1 LKILEGEHEMDV
13 FEAMETCRAV
23 RFFKKDPVPDDLID
37 KILYAAT
44 RAPSPGN
51 SQGWDFI
58 VITDAATKQAL
69 SAKISEVIDAT
80 VRNIEESM
88 GGLEALDDVTR
99 RMLQGTINMS
109 KTLADIPV
117 IILVCG
123 KKVYPPQQPTEQF
136 VWSALYPAAQNILL
150 AARAL
155 GLGTCFTTYQNTC
168 EKELRE
174 LLHIPDDV
182 YIGAFI
188 PVGWPAINF
197 GPLARRP
204 VKDFVHRNGWQGDL
218 RG

>member
-1 LKILEGEHEMDV
+1 MEAELDV

-23 RFFKKDPVPDDLID
+23 RFFKKDPVPDELID

-58 VITDAATKQAL
+58 VITDREIKQKL
-69 SAKISEVIDAT
+69 SEKITEVIDAT
-80 VRNIEESM
+80 VESIQKSM
-88 GGLEALDDVTR
+88 GGLDALDDVNR
-99 RMLQGTINMS
+99 RMLQGTQNMAR
-109 KTLADIPV
+109 TMGDIPA

-123 KKVYPPQQPTEQF
+123 KKVYPPQSPTEQF
-136 VWSALYPAAQNILL
+136 VWSALYPAAQNITV

-174 LLHIPDDV
+174 LLDIPSDV
-182 YIGAFI
+182 YIAAFI

-204 VKDFVHRNGWQGDL
+204 VSDFVHRNGWQGDL
-218 RG
+218 RA

>member
-1 LKILEGEHEMDV
+1 MNEVEAKLDV

-23 RFFKKDPVPDDLID
+23 RFFRKDPVPEELID
-37 KILYAAT
+37 KLIYAAT

-58 VITDAATKQAL
+58 VVTDPAIKQAL
-69 SAKISEVIDAT
+69 SVKITEVIDAT
-80 VRNIEESM
+80 VAGIQKSM
-88 GGLEALDDVTR
+88 GGLDALDDVNR
-99 RMLQGTINMS
+99 RMLQGTQNMAR
-109 KTLADIPV
+109 TLGDIPV

-123 KKVYPPQQPTEQF
+123 KKVYPPQAPTEQF
-136 VWSALYPAAQNILL
+136 VWSALYPAAQNITV

-174 LLHIPDDV
+174 LLHIPADV

-204 VKDFVHRNGWQGDL
+204 VSDFVHRNGWQGDL
-218 RG
+218 RA

>member
-1 LKILEGEHEMDV
+1 MDV

-23 RFFKKDPVPDDLID
+23 RFFKKDPVPEELID
-37 KILYAAT
+37 KLIYAAT

-58 VITDAATKQAL
+58 VITDPAIKQAL
-69 SAKISEVIDAT
+69 SVKITEVIDAT
-80 VRNIEESM
+80 VAGIQKSM
-88 GGLEALDDVTR
+88 GGLDALDDVNR
-99 RMLQGTINMS
+99 RMLQGTQNMAR
-109 KTLADIPV
+109 TLGDIPA

-123 KKVYPPQQPTEQF
+123 KKVYPPQAPTEQF
-136 VWSALYPAAQNILL
+136 VWSALYPAAQNITV

-168 EKELRE
+168 EKELRA
-174 LLHIPDDV
+174 LLHIPPDV

-204 VKDFVHRNGWQGDL
+204 VSDFVHRNGWQGDL
-218 RG
+218 RA

>member
-1 LKILEGEHEMDV
+1 MDV
-13 FEAMETCRAV
+13 FEAMETCRAI
-23 RFFKKDPVPDDLID
+23 RFFTKEPVPDEMID

-58 VITDAATKQAL
+58 VVTDATIKQAL
-69 SAKISEVIDAT
+69 SAKISTVMDAT
-80 VRNIEESM
+80 VGAIQQSM
-88 GGLEALDDVTR
+88 GGLDALDDVTR
-99 RMLQGTINMS
+99 RMLQGTVNMA
-109 KTLADIPV
+109 KTLGDIPA

-123 KKVYPPQQPTEQF
+123 KKVYPPQAPTEQF

-174 LLHIPDDV
+174 LLHIPADV
-182 YIGAFI
+182 YIAAFI

-204 VKDFVHRNGWQGDL
+204 VEDFVHRNGWQGDL
-218 RG
+218 RA

>member
-1 LKILEGEHEMDV
+1 MDV
-13 FEAMETCRAV
+13 FEAMETCRAI
-23 RFFKKDPVPDDLID
+23 RFFKNDPVPDELVE
-37 KILYAAT
+37 KVLYAAT

-58 VITDAATKQAL
+58 VVTDPEIKKTLSTRIT
-69 SAKISEVIDAT
+69 EVIDAT
-80 VRNIEESM
+80 VESIQKSM
-88 GGLEALDDVTR
+88 GGMEALDDVNR
-99 RMLQGTINMS
+99 RMLQGTQNMAR
-109 KTLADIPV
+109 TLGDIPV

-123 KKVYPPQQPTEQF
+123 KKVYPPQAPSEQF

-155 GLGTCFTTYQNTC
+155 GLGTCFTTYHNTC

-182 YIGAFI
+182 YIASFI
-188 PVGWPAINF
+188 PMGWPAINF

-204 VKDFVHRNGWQGDL
+204 LKDFIHRDGWQGDL